1 MVCPITN
8 TSNKFPLHIP
18 LDNRTKTMGVI
29 LTEHMKCLDVIS
41 RNIQFVERMPEDLL
55 KKTLAYVKAFF
66 WQRWSENTILNA
78 GNYKAKAGISILLP
92 EILSLSGVR
101 VEVRRLHVC
110 PLTANGPSPSAGSP
124 VDGSVLFKRRFYVL
138 LLLRQREPEF
148 HAFWEVFYTAFPVL
162 HGNDALDNI

>member
-1 MVCPITN
+1 MRPGHPLDCLPMGMARLLSADTHAGASLLPAHLKEIKFQVIGWKCLPYVVCPITN

-66 WQRWSENTILNA
+66 
-78 GNYKAKAGISILLP
+78 
-92 EILSLSGVR
+92 
-101 VEVRRLHVC
+101 
-110 PLTANGPSPSAGSP
+110 
-124 VDGSVLFKRRFYVL
+124 
-138 LLLRQREPEF
+138 
-148 HAFWEVFYTAFPVL
+148 
-162 HGNDALDNI
+162 